1 MKKVLLLSGLCLLL
15 FFSSIHSSTFAFTEN
30 NRVLDSQVS
39 SPFTQ
44 SITIYN
50 PYEEVDFDSVHHY
63 KANLHTHTTESDGSS
78 DPSEVIYHYHDIG
91 NYDILSITDHSLNT
105 WPWTDYIDENPVD
118 SSSSSAYYPDLNLLA
133 ISGNE
138 LSLGHHRSSL
148 LNDYPF
154 GGFFMHFAFWKI
166 QQDNG
171 VSFFNHP
178 GRYSYNASWYQHYF
192 DWFDD
197 CVVGVEV
204 FNQGDRYPTD
214 RMLWDEINRDRNP
227 DDLIWGFSNDDMH
240 RLSSHAFRN
249 YQHFLMDELTEDEL
263 RSAMID
269 GSFYFSYEPDGA
281 DDSLDAYGQAMTP
294 KLTDVTV
301 DETIIHLTATD
312 YISVEWYDQDSE
324 PIGSTDSQDVSCID
338 SNFVRAVF
346 SNEYGKTF
354 TQPFGIQQ

>member
-1 MKKVLLLSGLCLLL
+1 MKKLLLLSALCLLL
-15 FFSSIHSSTFAFTEN
+15 FFSSIQSATFSLSEN
-30 NRVLDSQVS
+30 NRVFDGQVS
-39 SPFTQ
+39 SPFSQ

-50 PYEEVDFDSVHHY
+50 PYEDIDFDSVHHY

-78 DPSEVIYHYHDIG
+78 NVDEVIYQYHDIG

-105 WPWTDYIDENPVD
+105 WPWTDWITENPID
-118 SSSSSAYYPDLNLLA
+118 SSSSSAYYPDLNMLA
-133 ISGNE
+133 VSGNE
-138 LSLGHHRSSL
+138 LSSGHHRSSL
-148 LNDYPF
+148 LNDYSF
-154 GGFFMHFAFWKI
+154 GGFFKHFAFWKI

-178 GRYSYNASWYQHYF
+178 GRYTYDANWYQHYF

-204 FNQGDRYPTD
+204 FNQGDRYSND
-214 RMLWDEINRDRNP
+214 RMLWDEINKQRSP

-240 RLSSHAFRN
+240 HLSSHAFRN
-249 YQHFLMDELTEDEL
+249 YQHFFMDELTEDDL

-269 GSFYFSYEPDGA
+269 GSFYFSFEPEGA
-281 DDSLDAYGQAMTP
+281 IDSLDTYGKAMTP

-301 DETIIHLTATD
+301 DETTIYLTAENYTR
-312 YISVEWYDQDSE
+312 VEWCDQYSE
-324 PIGSTDSQDVSCID
+324 LIGSTDSLEFSSID

-346 SNEYGKTF
+346 SNDFGKTF

>member
-1 MKKVLLLSGLCLLL
+1 MKKLLLLSALCLLL
-15 FFSSIHSSTFAFTEN
+15 FFSSIQSATFSLSEN
-30 NRVLDSQVS
+30 NSVFDGQAS

-44 SITIYN
+44 SIIIYN
-50 PYEEVDFDSVHHY
+50 PYKDVDFESVHHY
-63 KANLHTHTTESDGSS
+63 KANLHTHTAESDGSS
-78 DPSEVIYHYHDIG
+78 NVDEVIHQYHDIG
-91 NYDILSITDHSLNT
+91 NYDILSITDHNLNT
-105 WPWTDYIDENPVD
+105 WPWTDWIDETPIE
-118 SSSSSAYYPDLNLLA
+118 STSSSAYYPDLNMLA
-133 ISGNE
+133 VSGNE

-148 LNDYPF
+148 LNDYSF
-154 GGFFMHFAFWKI
+154 GGFFKHFAFWKI

-178 GRYSYNASWYQHYF
+178 GRYTYDASWYQHYF

-214 RMLWDEINRDRNP
+214 RILWDDINKDRIP

-240 RLSSHAFRN
+240 HLSSHAFRN
-249 YQHFLMDELTEDEL
+249 YQHFLMVELTEVEL

-269 GSFYFSYEPDGA
+269 GSFYFSYEPDGT
-281 DDSLDAYGQAMTP
+281 DDSLDTYGKSMTP
-294 KLTDVTV
+294 KLTNVTV
-301 DETIIHLTATD
+301 DETTIYLAAENYTH
-312 YISVEWYDQDSE
+312 VGWYDRHSE
-324 PIGSTDSQDVSCID
+324 LIGSTDSLDVSSID

-346 SNEYGKTF
+346 GNDFGKTF

>member
-30 NRVLDSQVS
+30 NSVLNGQVS

-214 RMLWDEINRDRNP
+214 RILWDEINRDRNP

-301 DETIIHLTATD
+301 DKTIIHLTATD

-324 PIGSTDSQDVSCID
+324 LIGSTDSQDVSCID